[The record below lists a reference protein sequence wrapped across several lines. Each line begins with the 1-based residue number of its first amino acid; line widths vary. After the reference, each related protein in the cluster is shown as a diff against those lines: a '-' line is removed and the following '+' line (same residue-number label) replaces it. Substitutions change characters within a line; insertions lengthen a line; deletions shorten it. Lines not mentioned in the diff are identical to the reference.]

1 MRRAAW
7 LGLSVSLAFSL
18 AALGGDLLR
27 GGAGGSGPAA
37 ANSGGANRTPG
48 LEAARTN
55 ANDAL
60 RRTTDALKAVQVM
73 QEAARQ
79 AAARGPGNAG
89 TNPNQPGVKLP
100 QVPEG
105 LGLGGLQPVATAGS
119 NPDVWRGARLP
130 TQNRVGSKTV
140 VTVRQSDP
148 QALLTWD
155 TFNVGK
161 NTQLDFNQS
170 AGGAEKGSW
179 IAFNKVND
187 PSGSPSQ
194 ILGSIIAPG
203 HVYVI
208 NRNGIIFG
216 GNSQI
221 QVRTLVGSSLPIN
234 DNLIKL
240 GLLNNRDAQF
250 LFSGLSVPGGADGTP
265 AFTPEP
271 PPTATGRYGDVTVQ
285 AGARL
290 TSPLSGDGNG
300 GRIMLVGP
308 NVENAGTISTPSG
321 QTILAAGLQVAVAAH
336 ASGDPSLRGLDA
348 FVGAV
353 GDYAGTV
360 TNRGLID
367 APTGSV
373 LVTGKTIHQRGA
385 IESTTAV
392 DLNGRIDLLA
402 SYGAVG
408 NPNFDNTGVGS
419 GGPQFFYQNTGNV
432 DFGPG
437 SVTRILPDYASESAV
452 PGTALPQN
460 SQINLEGLTIRF
472 GPDALLF
479 APSADVKL
487 RTGIWPYKDADGNRT
502 IFDAAGAAEPRLNAY
517 FSGTTQR
524 FLFNGGQ
531 IYLDSTSLLN
541 VAGSIDVAVP
551 LAHSILDL
559 EFRGTEFAD
568 SPLQRGGPLRAVPL
582 TVDLRRS
589 GSYGGRYWIGTPLGD
604 ATGLAGI
611 IERNVAQLTAKGG
624 TITLQSG
631 GSIVVQQG
639 AVVDVSGGFFQH
651 EGGLVKT
658 TRLLQGGRLVDI
670 ADALPDQ
677 RYDGIYTGQFT
688 QNFSKWGVS
697 ETFTVPWMTGER
709 YEPGYAEGAAGG
721 VLTMTAPSMAIDG
734 ELRGLTVQDPR
745 GRALPP
751 EYSKLSLK
759 FAGETTLDTPQ
770 ALNFVPASPTP
781 PAVTFSRL
789 ATARPAD
796 PFRLV
801 DGQPVALRDDRV
813 ATVTL
818 SPALLEERGF
828 GHLSIEN
835 TDGNITVP
843 TGLKLSAPAGGSLTF
858 AAANVTLRSDLSAPG
873 GSLNFTAHN
882 ISPAVT
888 ASFPLVNPTGAAAPL
903 PNPGRG
909 LFTLSSGA
917 TLSTAGLL
925 VDDRP
930 GSPDALAERLAI
942 DGGTIS
948 IAAYSADLQAGTTL
962 DVSGGAA
969 VSARGAVSY
978 GKGGSISI
986 LTGKDPGQSSSFP
999 PVLGGE
1005 LSLHS
1010 TLAGYSGTTG
1020 GSLALRAS
1028 LIQIGGA
1035 PGFANTLW
1043 LQPDFFRTGGFTSYA
1058 LEGIGAATN
1067 EFVAPGAPASYAPA
1081 ISIAP
1086 GTVLEP
1092 VAESWLAGAGP
1103 AATGEIALRRM
1114 LRELGQRMPVSLSF
1128 TAAGADDPFTTNRI
1142 EARGDIVMG
1151 RGARITTD
1159 PGASVS
1165 FKGQTVSI
1173 EGSVFAPGG
1182 TITLAG
1188 ANKFPYP
1195 ADQITGVTVA
1205 RPTVYLGP
1213 QSVLSAAGTSYLLPD
1228 AFGRRVG
1235 ALFSGGTISVAG
1247 NIVAAGGSVLDVSG
1261 ASAVF
1266 DLHPSALQNGG
1277 PVIVPVTSGINDPLW
1292 RLQSVP
1298 TLVESNGGT
1307 IDLQGGE
1314 LLVTD
1319 AALLGRAGGP
1329 TAVGG
1334 TLSIFSGRF
1343 YPSDAARTSADIN
1356 LVVTQSGRT
1365 LAATNRHAGVGIPV
1379 LGATGAP
1386 LPGMGYFAAN
1396 RFQAGGFDSLD
1407 LGYKF
1412 IEGTPLSFG
1421 GNVEF
1426 RGPVSITAPGKLRV
1440 AGGGI
1445 IRADRAVNF
1454 TSEYFAVGQAF
1465 RPPLH
1470 PNDQLVPFT
1479 QIDPANPS
1487 PQYFAAP
1494 TFGPGS
1500 VTVHADLIDIGTLSL
1515 LNIGR
1520 ANFIAANGD
1529 IRGNGTLSI
1538 AGDLVLSAG
1547 QIYPTTLST
1556 FNIFAYD
1563 HGATAGS
1570 VSFLGSDTRDAP
1582 LSSGGALNVFASTI
1596 VQGGVLRAPF
1606 GSITLG
1612 WDGTDFDLS
1621 DADLDPPINPAVGTA
1636 LAAPVAKNVVLKAG
1650 SQISVAGLLGRDGG
1664 ELVIPLGISPD
1675 GSSWIDPRGVNIT
1688 LSGAPQKQVSIA
1700 GDNVTIAKGSTID
1713 LRGGGDL
1720 LAVRW
1725 VAGTGGSADLLG
1737 SPGGVWSAGNEYQA
1751 GDLVTFGGQTWS
1763 ARVRHSGVQPKISA
1777 FWTQVAES
1785 YAVIPGYQAE
1795 FAPYA
1800 PFNTG
1805 VNSAL
1810 LGGDPGYVS
1819 NTLKL
1824 GDRVYLNAAAGLPA
1838 GSYTLLPRRYATLPG
1853 AFLVTPSKGAPL
1865 GTIALPEGG
1874 TYVAGY
1880 GFNAFSHAEQ
1890 TTALRTQYEVAA
1902 YDTVQGRAEYAK
1914 YSGNN
1919 FFSES
1924 ALLFDLERAQR
1935 LPIDAGYLAIQGNL
1949 SLRIAGMVET
1959 GHPLKGRGAEI
1970 DLSSFADIYVVGKGG
1985 GAPAGAKVVLNTDLL
2000 NSWGAESL
2008 VIGGLRHRGAEGT
2021 TLEVRTS
2028 KLVVD
2033 NAGSVLSAPDI
2044 TLASK
2049 VELSF
2054 ADGAAVV
2061 AKGRISQ
2068 PVDTFL
2074 VTGDGA
2080 LLRTSLDLFP
2090 DVVRTGVT
2098 ASAAPILKVGAG
2110 ALLGGRSLI
2119 LDSTSG
2125 TQLDPTANL
2134 KASALTLGS
2143 GQISIVLSNPPG
2155 GLVGSEVTPHLVISD
2170 QLLEDVQG
2178 VDYLTLRS
2186 YRTIDI
2192 YGAGTFGGSVG
2203 LLSMLSAGL
2212 RGFDQG
2218 AGTATIAAGGVLFS
2232 NPSNVAAL
2240 AAPAVSSGNL
2250 EVNAGFVQLGQNNF
2264 SILGYDNVALNATRG
2279 LLSVG
2284 TGAFSVP
2291 GNLTVTTPLISAT
2304 RDWKTAV
2311 TAGGDLILTSSGGS
2325 GSLAGGALGAS
2336 FTFTGASLVADTTIR
2351 LPSGEIVLI
2360 AKTGNLSVGGDLEVA
2375 GRSREF
2381 YGITR
2386 YSDGGNITLTAE
2398 QGDITL
2404 QAGSSLS
2411 VAAPEGG
2418 GDAGTIRIS
2427 APKGAFAI
2435 NGATLLG
2442 NAGAG
2447 ATAGSFFLDVET
2459 LPSFTDVAAALNSGG
2474 FFERRDLR
2482 VRLGDI
2488 VIANPLGGTNV
2499 ANTFNV
2505 SADSGSIR
2513 VTGTIDA
2520 SGATGGNIALVASRD
2535 VVLETTA
2542 VLTARGKLFRASG
2555 GGGEIRLEAGASVN
2569 GTPDLTARV
2578 DIQTGSTIDLG
2589 VDELVAGDYKTPGS
2603 SAFLGEF
2610 SGKLHLRAPRTATND
2625 GVGVNEIKG
2634 TITGASSIVVE
2645 GYEVRD
2651 LTATGGL
2658 ITGFRSTFNA
2668 APGAGTVQKAVFD
2681 SAANFLSAANH
2692 AAMTSSLLG
2701 ADAQGLGSLLV
2712 IAPGVEI
2719 INRNG
2724 NLTLGS
2730 ATSTA
2735 LGTAANPGDWNLS
2748 DFRFG
2753 PQSAPGVLT
2762 LRASGN
2768 VVLLNALSDGFRAD
2782 PAGTPSGLFLP
2793 ASTTAQPGTA
2803 LWLSPLQRLNET
2815 LPVNTQSWSFRIAA
2829 GADVGAADFRSVQS
2843 LASLAP
2849 DAGSLKLGKFYDA
2862 TLVSGSTA
2870 TTTTA
2875 INNRF
2880 QVIRTGTGDIDIA
2893 AGRDVQLRNQFASIY
2908 TAGVRLPDRTT
2919 VFAAGD
2925 FVAPIVDRDPGNLTH
2940 PDQGDLG
2947 ARQQRYPAQWSL
2959 AGGDVT
2965 IAAQRNIERI
2975 TLFGGLE
2982 VADSSRQL
2990 PNNWLYRRGYVGTD
3004 GLFGAGGVDTVAA
3017 GGGPAAVNDP
3027 AASTTWWID
3036 FSSFFQS
3043 VGALGGGNVTM
3054 LAGANISNTDAVI
3067 PTNARMPGR
3076 DPLTGLNLA
3085 PDASRL
3091 VELGGGEL
3099 TVRAGQDIDA
3109 GIYYVERGKGT
3120 LFAGG
3125 EIKTNQTRSPSLG
3138 LLKPGGTPEYFD
3150 ARTWLPTTL
3159 FLGNSQFDVS
3169 ARGDVLIGPA
3179 TNPFLLPQGINNK
3192 FWYKTYFNTM
3202 DADAALSVA
3211 SFGGGVTHR
3220 LAATLPGVSTTA
3232 RPILD
3237 VWLDTQ
3243 NRISTPNA
3251 SNFQPWIRLAE
3262 LTVTAFTTLDQV
3274 SVPTLRSTA
3283 FGGDLNVV
3291 GPLTLFPS
3299 PTGTLEL
3306 AAAGS
3311 IVGLQPTGISTVDGK
3326 TVNLW
3331 TAASINVSDAD
3342 PASLAGVATPLAY
3355 QALVGRFVNDARQ
3368 TNTNPFLTTNLRF
3381 TETGSFSGADG
3392 DFVKKQ
3398 SLHDQSLLHSGDTSP
3413 IRLYAS
3419 GGGITGLTLFAPKMT
3434 EVLAAQDI
3442 ADVSFYV
3449 QHVAATD
3456 ISFISAGRD
3465 IVPYGENAAIR
3476 SLAGDFSRGNFIGDP
3491 LQTTTSGAR
3500 TNALAGDLQI
3510 NGPGVLEVLAGRNL
3524 DLGSGANFTNG
3535 TGFGVTSIGNFRNPF
3550 LPFAG
3555 ADLIALAGVTGKDR
3569 RSAAAGL
3576 AESSLDL
3583 TEFGD
3588 AAENGGKADSEYLQK
3603 LQGKRGAEKLSDEQK
3618 SIVGLELFFRT
3629 LREAG
3634 REAATTGAYA
3644 AGFAAIDSVFGS
3656 AKGRG
3661 EVLTRARDIR
3671 TSTGGSISIAAPS
3684 GGVTMASD
3692 IFGNP
3697 LTPPGIVTEFGGP
3710 VSIFTKGDVEI
3721 GQARIFTLR
3730 GGDLL
3735 IWSSEGNIAAGTA
3748 PKTVVTAPPTRVV
3761 IDAYTA
3767 DVKTDLGGLAT
3778 GGGIGVLAAV
3788 KNVQAG
3794 DVDLVAPSGFVDAGD
3809 AGIRATGNLTI
3820 AAVSVLNASNIQVGG
3835 SSAGVPT
3842 APPAPAPN
3850 LAGATAGNTAAAA
3863 QSAAANDLARQ
3874 SAPRE
3879 EKEEPPSI
3887 ITVELLEYDSTPL

>member
-1 MRRAAW
+1 M
-7 LGLSVSLAFSL
+7 SVAFSFS
-18 AALGGDLLR
+18 ALGGDLLR
-27 GGAGGSGPAA
+27 GGAGGSGRAA
-37 ANSGGANRTPG
+37 TGPSSGARTPG
-48 LEAARTN
+48 LDEARTN

-60 RRTTDALKAVQVM
+60 ARTTEALKAVQAL
-73 QEAARQ
+73 QDAARQ
-79 AAARGPGNAG
+79 AAQRGAANLG

-100 QVPEG
+100 NVPEG
-105 LGLGGLQPVATAGS
+105 LRVGGLQPVADAAT
-119 NPDVWRGARLP
+119 NLDVWRGARLP
-130 TQNRVGSKTV
+130 TETKVGSKSV
-140 VTVRQSDP
+140 VTVRQTDP

-155 TFNVGK
+155 TFNIGK
-161 NTQLDFNQS
+161 NTRLDFNQS

-179 IAFNKVND
+179 IAFNKIND

-194 ILGSIIAPG
+194 ILGSITAPG

-216 GNSQI
+216 GASQI

-240 GLLNNRDAQF
+240 GLLNNRDSQF

-285 AGARL
+285 AGAQL

-373 LVTGKTIHQRGA
+373 LVTGKEINQRGA

-392 DLNGRIDLLA
+392 DLNGRIDLIA

-419 GGPQFFYQNTGNV
+419 GGPQFFYQNTGNIS
-432 DFGPG
+432 FGPG

-460 SQINLEGLTIRF
+460 SQINLEGLTIHL

-479 APSADVKL
+479 APSADVKM
-487 RTGIWPYKDADGNRT
+487 RAGIWPYKDGDGNRT
-502 IFDAAGAAEPRLNAY
+502 IFDAAGAPEPRLNAY

-531 IYLDSTSLLN
+531 IYLNSTSLLN

-559 EFRGTEFAD
+559 ELRGTELAD

-589 GSYGGRYWIGTPLGD
+589 GVYGGRYWVGTPLGD

-631 GSIVVQQG
+631 GSIVVQNG
-639 AVVDVSGGFFQH
+639 AVVDVSGGFLQH
-651 EGGLVKT
+651 EGGMVKT
-658 TRLLQGGRLVDI
+658 TRLLQDGRLVDI
-670 ADALPDQ
+670 ANAFPDQ
-677 RYDGIYTGQFT
+677 RYDGIYTGEFT
-688 QNFSKWGVS
+688 QNFSRWGVS

-721 VLTMTAPSMAIDG
+721 ALTMTAPSMAIDG
-734 ELRGLTVQDPR
+734 ELRGVTVQDPR

-751 EYSKLSLK
+751 EYSKLSIK
-759 FAGETTLDTPQ
+759 FASETTLDTAT
-770 ALNFVPASPTP
+770 ALNFVPVSPTP
-781 PAVTFSRL
+781 PTVTFSRVP
-789 ATARPAD
+789 TARPAD

-828 GHLSIEN
+828 AHLSIEN

-843 TGLKLSAPAGGSLTF
+843 FGTKLSAPAGGSLTF
-858 AAANVTLRSDLSAPG
+858 AAANVTLRSDVSAPG
-873 GSLNFTAHN
+873 GGLNFTALN

-888 ASFPLVNPTGAAAPL
+888 AAFPMVNPTGAAAPP
-903 PNPGRG
+903 PNSGRG

-917 TLSTAGLL
+917 TLSTAGLI

-930 GSPDALAERLAI
+930 ESPEVFTERLAI

-969 VSARGAVSY
+969 VGARGAVSY

-1005 LSLHS
+1005 LKLRS

-1020 GSLALRAS
+1020 GSLSLRAS
-1028 LIQIGGA
+1028 LIQIGGS
-1035 PGFANTLW
+1035 PSFANTLW
-1043 LQPDFFRTGGFTSYA
+1043 LQPDFFRQGGFTSYA
-1058 LEGIGAATN
+1058 LEGIGAPTN
-1067 EFVAPGAPASYAPA
+1067 ELVAPGAPATYAPA
-1081 ISIAP
+1081 IAIAP
-1086 GTVLEP
+1086 GTMIEP
-1092 VAESWLAGAGP
+1092 VAESWLASP
-1103 AATGEIALRRM
+1103 IHSATGEISLRRM
-1114 LRELGQRMPVSLSF
+1114 LRDAGQRAPVSISF
-1128 TAAGADDPFTTNRI
+1128 AAPGADDSFTTDKI

-1195 ADQITGVTVA
+1195 ADQLTGVTVA
-1205 RPTVYLGP
+1205 RPTVYLSP
-1213 QSVLSAAGTSYLLPD
+1213 QTVLSAAGTSYLLPD
-1228 AFGRRVG
+1228 AFGRRIG
-1235 ALFSGGTISVAG
+1235 MLFSGGTISVSG
-1247 NIVAAGGSVLDVSG
+1247 NIVAEGGSVLDVSG

-1266 DLHPSALQNGG
+1266 DIHPSALQNGG
-1277 PVIVPVTSGINDPLW
+1277 PVIVAATSGINDPLW

-1298 TLVESNGGT
+1298 TQVDSNGGT
-1307 IDLQGGE
+1307 IDLHGGE
-1314 LLVTD
+1314 MLVTD
-1319 AALLGRAGGP
+1319 AALFGRAGGP

-1334 TLSIFSGRF
+1334 ALSIFSGRF
-1343 YPSDAARTSADIN
+1343 YTSDAARTSADIN
-1356 LVVTQSGRT
+1356 LVVTQAGRT
-1365 LAATNRHAGVGIPV
+1365 LAATNTHAGVGIPV

-1396 RFQAGGFDSLD
+1396 RFHTGGFDSLD

-1412 IEGTPLSFG
+1412 IEGSPLSFG

-1426 RGPVSITAPGKLRV
+1426 RGPVSITVPGKLRV

-1445 IRADRAVNF
+1445 IKADRAVNF

-1470 PNDQLVPFT
+1470 PNDALIPFT

-1487 PQYFAAP
+1487 PQYLAAP

-1500 VTVHADLIDIGTLSL
+1500 LNVRADLIDIGTLSL

-1520 ANFIAANGD
+1520 ANFTASGGD

-1547 QIYPTTLST
+1547 QVYPTTLST

-1570 VSFLGSDTRDAP
+1570 VTILGSDTRDAP
-1582 LSSGGALNVFASTI
+1582 LSAGGALNVFASTI
-1596 VQGGVLRAPF
+1596 VQGGILRAPF

-1621 DADLDPPINPAVGTA
+1621 DADLDPPTNPAVGTA
-1636 LAAPVAKNVVLKAG
+1636 LAVPVAKNVVLKAG
-1650 SQISVAGLLGRDGG
+1650 SLISVAGLKGRDG
-1664 ELVIPLGISPD
+1664 EEMVIPLGISPD
-1675 GSSWIDPRGVNIT
+1675 GSSWVDPRGVNIT

-1700 GDNVTIAKGSTID
+1700 GDNVTMARGSTID
-1713 LRGGGDL
+1713 IRGGGDL
-1720 LAVRW
+1720 MAVRW

-1737 SPGGVWSAGNEYQA
+1737 SPSGAWSAGNEYQA
-1751 GDLVTFGGQTWS
+1751 GDLVTFGGQTWT

-1819 NTLKL
+1819 NTLKI
-1824 GDRVYLNAAAGLPA
+1824 GDQVYLNATAGLPA

-1853 AFLVTPSKGAPL
+1853 AFLITPSKGAPL
-1865 GTIALPEGG
+1865 GTVTLPEGG

-1880 GFNAFSHAEQ
+1880 GFNAFSQTAQ
-1890 TTALRTQYEVAA
+1890 TTALRTHYEVAT

-1924 ALLFDLERAQR
+1924 AVLFDLDRAQR
-1935 LPIDAGYLAIQGNL
+1935 LPTDAGYLAIHGNI
-1949 SLRIAGMVET
+1949 SLRVEGMVET
-1959 GHPLKGRGAEI
+1959 SRPNLGRGAEI
-1970 DLSSFADIYVVGKGG
+1970 DLSSFGDIYVVGKGG
-1985 GAPAGAKVVLNTDLL
+1985 GAPAGAKVILNTDLL

-2008 VIGGLRHRGAEGT
+2008 VIGGLRRRGAEGT
-2021 TLEVRTS
+2021 TLEVRTN

-2049 VELSF
+2049 IELTISEGS
-2054 ADGAAVV
+2054 AIA

-2068 PVDTFL
+2068 PVDTLL

-2080 LLRTSLDLFP
+2080 LIRASRDTFP
-2090 DVVRTGVT
+2090 EVVRTGVT
-2098 ASAAPILKVGAG
+2098 GSMVPILNVEAG
-2110 ALLGGRSLI
+2110 GTLAARGLI
-2119 LDSTSG
+2119 VDSSYG
-2125 TQLDPTANL
+2125 TQIDPTAVLNA
-2134 KASALTLGS
+2134 KALTLGS

-2155 GLVGSEVTPHLVISD
+2155 GLTGSEVTPHLVIAD

-2178 VDYLTLRS
+2178 VDFLTLRS

-2203 LLSMLSAGL
+2203 FLSMLGAGI

-2218 AGTATIAAGGVLFS
+2218 AGTAVIDAGGVLFS

-2240 AAPAVSSGNL
+2240 TAPALTSGRL
-2250 EVNAGFVQLGQNNF
+2250 VVNAATVHLGVNAF
-2264 SILGYDNVALNATRG
+2264 SVLGYENVALNATRG

-2284 TGAFSVP
+2284 SGSFSVP
-2291 GNLTVTTPLISAT
+2291 GNLTITTPLISAT
-2304 RDWKTAV
+2304 RDWKSAV
-2311 TAGGDLILTSSGGS
+2311 TAGGDLVLTGGGAGGSLTS
-2325 GSLAGGALGAS
+2325 GALGAS
-2336 FTFTGASLVADTTIR
+2336 FTFTGASIVADTTIR
-2351 LPSGEIVLI
+2351 LPSGEIVLL
-2360 AKTGNLSVGGDLEVA
+2360 AKTGNLSVGGELDVA
-2375 GRSREF
+2375 GRSRDF
-2381 YGITR
+2381 FGVTR
-2386 YSDGGNITLTAE
+2386 YADGGNITLTAE

-2411 VAAPEGG
+2411 VAAPDGG
-2418 GDAGTIRIS
+2418 GDAGTIKIS

-2447 ATAGSFFLDVET
+2447 ETAGIFFLDVET
-2459 LPSFTDVAAALNSGG
+2459 LPSFTDVAAALNTGG

-2482 VRLGDI
+2482 VRVGDI
-2488 VIANPLGGTNV
+2488 VIADPTGGTNV

-2513 VTGTIDA
+2513 VTGTIDV
-2520 SGATGGNIALVASRD
+2520 SGETGGNIALVASHD
-2535 VVLETTA
+2535 VVLEPTA
-2542 VLTARGKLFRASG
+2542 VLDARGKLFRASG
-2555 GGGEIRLEAGASVN
+2555 GGGEIRLEAGAAVN
-2569 GTPDLTARV
+2569 GSPDLTARV
-2578 DIQTGSTIDLG
+2578 DIQAGSTIDLG
-2589 VDELVAGDYKTPGS
+2589 VDELVVGDYKTPGS
-2603 SAFLGEF
+2603 SAFNGQF
-2610 SGKLHLRAPRTATND
+2610 SGKLHIRAPRTATND

-2634 TITGASSIVVE
+2634 TVTGASSIVVE

-2651 LTATGGL
+2651 LTATGGV

-2668 APGAGTVQKAVFD
+2668 PPGAGTVQKAVFD
-2681 SAANFLSAANH
+2681 SATNFLSAGNH
-2692 AAMTSSLLG
+2692 AAMTASLLG
-2701 ADAQGLGSLLV
+2701 ADPQGLGALLV

-2768 VVLLNALSDGFRAD
+2768 VVMLNALSDGFRAD
-2782 PAGTPSGLFLP
+2782 PAGTPGGLFLP
-2793 ASTTAQPGTA
+2793 SSTNAQPGTA

-2829 GADVGAADFRSVQS
+2829 GADLGAADFRSVQS
-2843 LASLAP
+2843 LANLAP

-2862 TLVSGSTA
+2862 TLVSGATA

-2875 INNRF
+2875 INNRY

-2893 AGRDVQLRNQFASIY
+2893 AGRDVQLRNQFATIY
-2908 TAGVRLPDRTT
+2908 TAGVRLPDRTA

-2925 FVAPIVDRDPGNLTH
+2925 FVAPIVDRDPANLTH

-2975 TLFGGLE
+2975 TLLGGLE

-3004 GLFGAGGVDTVAA
+3004 GIFGVGGVDTVAA
-3017 GGGPAAVNDP
+3017 GGGPASVNDP
-3027 AASTTWWID
+3027 SASTAWWID

-3054 LAGANISNTDAVI
+3054 LAGSNISNTDAVI
-3067 PTNARMPGR
+3067 PTNARMPGK
-3076 DPLTGLNLA
+3076 DPLTGLNIA
-3085 PDASRL
+3085 PDADRL

-3099 TVRAGQDIDA
+3099 TVRAGRDIDA
-3109 GIYYVERGKGT
+3109 GIYYVERGQGT

-3125 EIKTNQTRSPSLG
+3125 EIKTNQTRSPSPG
-3138 LLKPGGTPEYFD
+3138 ILKPGGTPEYFD
-3150 ARTWLPTTL
+3150 SRTWLPTTL

-3179 TNPFLLPQGINNK
+3179 TNTFLLPQGINNK

-3202 DADAALSVA
+3202 DAEASLSVA

-3220 LAATLPGVSTTA
+3220 LAATLPGVSTQA

-3237 VWLDTQ
+3237 VWLSTQ
-3243 NRISTPNA
+3243 NQLTSTNA
-3251 SNFQPWIRLAE
+3251 SNYQPWIRLAE
-3262 LTVTAFTTLDQV
+3262 LTVTSFSTVDQV
-3274 SVPTLRSTA
+3274 AVPSLISTA
-3283 FGGDLNVV
+3283 FGGDINVV
-3291 GPLTLFPS
+3291 GPLTLYPS
-3299 PTGTLEL
+3299 PTGTIEL
-3306 AAAGS
+3306 TAAGS
-3311 IVGLQPTGISTVDGK
+3311 IVGLQPTGVSTVDGK

-3342 PASLAGVATPLAY
+3342 PASLSGVATPLAY
-3355 QALVGRFVNDARQ
+3355 QSLVGRFVNDARQ
-3368 TNTNPFLTTNLRF
+3368 TNTDPFLNTNLRF
-3381 TETGSFSGADG
+3381 TETGSFTGASA

-3398 SLHDQSLLHSGDTSP
+3398 ALHDQSLLHTGDENP
-3413 IRLYAS
+3413 IRIYAG

-3434 EVLAAQDI
+3434 QVLASKDI
-3442 ADVSFYV
+3442 SDVAFYI
-3449 QHVAATD
+3449 QHVAPTD
-3456 ISFISAGRD
+3456 ISFVSAGRD

-3476 SLAGDFSRGNFIGDP
+3476 SLASDFPRGNFVGDN
-3491 LQTTTSGAR
+3491 LQTTTSGAK
-3500 TNALAGDLQI
+3500 TNALPGDIQI
-3510 NGPGVLEVLAGRNL
+3510 SGPGVLEVLAGRNL

-3535 TGFGVTSIGNFRNPF
+3535 TGFGITSIGNFRNPF

-3555 ADLIALAGVTGKDR
+3555 ADIIALAGVTAKDGR
-3569 RSAAAGL
+3569 TAAAGL

-3583 TEFGD
+3583 TEFSEE
-3588 AAENGGKADSEYLQK
+3588 AENGKESESEYLKK
-3603 LQGKRGAEKLSDEQK
+3603 LKGKRGSETLTDEQK
-3618 SIVGLELFFRT
+3618 AIVGLELFFRE
-3629 LREAG
+3629 LRDAG
-3634 REAATTGAYA
+3634 RDAATSGSYEDGET
-3644 AGFAAIDSVFGS
+3644 AIESVFGA

-3661 EVLTRARDIR
+3661 AVLTRARDIR
-3671 TSTGGSISIAAPS
+3671 TSTGGSISIAAAS
-3684 GGVTMASD
+3684 GGLTMASD

-3710 VSIFTKGDVEI
+3710 ISIFTKDDVDI

-3788 KNVQAG
+3788 KNVEAG
-3794 DVDLVAPSGFVDAGD
+3794 DVDLIAPSGFVDAGD
-3809 AGIRATGNLTI
+3809 AGIRSTGNLTI

-3835 SSAGVPT
+3835 ASAGVPT
-3842 APPAPAPN
+3842 TPPAPTPN
-3850 LAGATAGNTAAAA
+3850 LAGATAGNSAAAA
-3863 QSAAANDLARQ
+3863 QSSAANELARQ
-3874 SAPRE
+3874 STPQE

-3887 ITVELLEYDSTPL
+3887 ITVELLEYNDTPL